1 VSCFVIYEVMGIL
14 GGISGRTKYH
24 FMKNIDDIMTARYEG
39 TIAKRKKLDTDIHIH
54 TYIDFVQSLLVLGR
68 VSFGSG

>member
-1 VSCFVIYEVMGIL
+1 MKLWGIL

-24 FMKNIDDIMTARYEG
+24 DFMKNIEMTARYEG